1 MEHRMLGQRY
11 ELVEQLGHGGMGTVY
26 RAVDHRLRRTVAVK
40 TLSAELAMQ
49 PEFLTRFQRE
59 AHAAAALNHPGVAT
73 VHDVGED
80 AGGGAAEPYLVME
93 YVAGRTLS
101 QVLRDGP
108 LAVAQA
114 VDITG
119 QVLAALDHSHR
130 HAIVHRDIKPANVML
145 TASGAVKVVDFGIAK
160 ALSEVAT
167 RLTGTGVAVGTPA
180 YLAPEQINGAATDHR
195 TDLYAV
201 GCLLYELLTGRP
213 PYTGDSP
220 FSVMHQHLAAE
231 PVPPSRLR
239 PELPPAVDA
248 VIVRALHKRR
258 EDRFADAAT
267 MRTALT
273 AAPHAAPA
281 PPAPTP
287 TALDPAAAGPAPAVA
302 PGPAVGP
309 APAVAPG
316 PAVGPAPAVA
326 PGPAVGP
333 APLAQPTPD
342 AASAPAVDSAP
353 AVAPPAPAGSAPS
366 PRPTRRRPARVV
378 FRPTAEGA
386 VALLGCL
393 LCLVISRTDMIE
405 VGQFS
410 RVALLAAVAGSVLLL
425 WSARLAC
432 AVAWGPVAEAVA
444 VWSEL
449 ARANIGWETHY
460 VIIALVL
467 GVVSALCLAAGYKD
481 EHTGGFAL
489 IAFWFTSL
497 AAVWFFLDDLRKI
510 GVFYVLLLAVTLAI
524 AAQVL
529 KTRTRP
535 TPSVRGDAAGPP
547 GAEMG
552 RGAVPAGAP
561 AAAASGG
568 RGRRRTG

>member
-1 MEHRMLGQRY
+1 M
-11 ELVEQLGHGGMGTVY
+11 
-26 RAVDHRLRRTVAVK
+26 D
-40 TLSAELAMQ
+40 
-49 PEFLTRFQRE
+49 
-59 AHAAAALNHPGVAT
+59 AL
-73 VHDVGED
+73 
-80 AGGGAAEPYLVME
+80 
-93 YVAGRTLS
+93 
-101 QVLRDGP
+101 
-108 LAVAQA
+108 
-114 VDITG
+114 
-119 QVLAALDHSHR
+119 
-130 HAIVHRDIKPANVML
+130 
-145 TASGAVKVVDFGIAK
+145 IA
-160 ALSEVAT
+160 
-167 RLTGTGVAVGTPA
+167 
-180 YLAPEQINGAATDHR
+180 
-195 TDLYAV
+195 
-201 GCLLYELLTGRP
+201 
-213 PYTGDSP
+213 
-220 FSVMHQHLAAE
+220 
-231 PVPPSRLR
+231 
-239 PELPPAVDA
+239 
-248 VIVRALHKRR
+248 RALHKRR
-258 EDRFADAAT
+258 EDRFPDAAT

-281 PPAPTP
+281 PAPTPTP
-287 TALDPAAAGPAPAVA
+287 TALDPAAAGPALAVA
-302 PGPAVGP
+302 PAR
-309 APAVAPG
+309 
-316 PAVGPAPAVA
+316 
-326 PGPAVGP
+326 
-333 APLAQPTPD
+333 LAQPTPD

-353 AVAPPAPAGSAPS
+353 AAAPPVPAGSAPS
-366 PRPTRRRPARVV
+366 PRPIRRRPAGVV

-410 RVALLAAVAGSVLLL
+410 RVALLAAVTGSVLLL

-449 ARANIGWETHY
+449 ARANIGWETHF

-535 TPSVRGDAAGPP
+535 TPPEGTDAAGPP
-547 GAEMG
+547 GAEKP
-552 RGAVPAGAP
+552 RGAVPADVP

-568 RGRRRTG
+568 RGRRRAG

>member
-1 MEHRMLGQRY
+1 MLGQRY
-11 ELVEQLGHGGMGTVY
+11 ELVEQLGQGGMGAVH

-73 VHDVGED
+73 IHDVGED
-80 AGGGAAEPYLVME
+80 AGSGAAEPYLVME

-108 LAVAQA
+108 LPVPQA
-114 VDITG
+114 VDVTC
-119 QVLAALDHSHR
+119 QVLAALEHSHG

-160 ALSEVAT
+160 ALSEAAT

-180 YLAPEQINGAATDHR
+180 YLAPEQINGSDTDHR

-231 PVPPSRLR
+231 PVPPSQLR
-239 PELPPAVDA
+239 PELPPALDA
-248 VIVRALHKRR
+248 VIARALGKRR

-267 MRTALT
+267 MRSAL
-273 AAPHAAPA
+273 AAAPRSAPAPHAPT
-281 PPAPTP
+281 PTP
-287 TALDPAAAGPAPAVA
+287 TALDPASAAP
-302 PGPAVGP
+302 
-309 APAVAPG
+309 
-316 PAVGPAPAVA
+316 
-326 PGPAVGP
+326 
-333 APLAQPTPD
+333 
-342 AASAPAVDSAP
+342 AP
-353 AVAPPAPAGSAPS
+353 AVAPPAPAGSAPAA
-366 PRPTRRRPARVV
+366 RRARRRPARVV

-393 LCLVISRTDMIE
+393 LSLVISRTDMIE

-410 RVALLAAVAGSVLLL
+410 RVALLAAVAGSFLLL

-467 GVVSALCLAAGYKD
+467 GVVGALCLAAGYKD

-489 IAFWFTSL
+489 VAFWFTSL
-497 AAVWFFLDDLRKI
+497 ASVWFFLDDLRKI
-510 GVFYVLLLAVTLAI
+510 GVFYVLLLAVTLTI
-524 AAQVL
+524 GAQVL
-529 KTRTRP
+529 KTRIRP
-535 TPSVRGDAAGPP
+535 PSPAPAAGPL
-547 GAEMG
+547 GTQH
-552 RGAVPAGAP
+552 AGTAAPPVAPSAPVAP
-561 AAAASGG
+561 AAARAAA
-568 RGRRRTG
+568 GRRSRSAR

>member
-119 QVLAALDHSHR
+119 QVLAALEHSHR

-248 VIVRALHKRR
+248 LIARALHKRR
-258 EDRFADAAT
+258 EDRFPDAAT

-281 PPAPTP
+281 PAPTPTPTPTP
-287 TALDPAAAGPAPAVA
+287 TALDPAAAGPALAVA
-302 PGPAVGP
+302 
-309 APAVAPG
+309 
-316 PAVGPAPAVA
+316 
-326 PGPAVGP
+326 P

-353 AVAPPAPAGSAPS
+353 AAAPPVPAGSAPS
-366 PRPTRRRPARVV
+366 PRPIRRRPAGVV

-410 RVALLAAVAGSVLLL
+410 RVALLAAVTGSVLLL

-449 ARANIGWETHY
+449 ARANIGWETHF

-535 TPSVRGDAAGPP
+535 TPPEGTDAAGPP
-547 GAEMG
+547 GAEKP
-552 RGAVPAGAP
+552 RGAVPADAP

-568 RGRRRTG
+568 RGRRRAG